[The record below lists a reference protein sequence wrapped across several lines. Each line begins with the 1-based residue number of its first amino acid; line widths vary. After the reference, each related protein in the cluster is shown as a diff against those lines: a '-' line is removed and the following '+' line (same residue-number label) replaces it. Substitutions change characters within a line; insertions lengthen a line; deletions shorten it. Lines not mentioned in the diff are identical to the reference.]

1 MFSGL
6 IDLPWWGYFLVGL
19 VLVQITIAGV
29 TLYLHRCQ
37 AHRALELHPV
47 VSHFF
52 RFWLWLTTGMITKE
66 WAAIHRKH
74 HAKCETEE
82 DPHSPRIHGINK
94 ILWTGV
100 VLYVKESHKTDVMD
114 RYGHSTPDR
123 LDRAQRLHAAA
134 TSTASCSL
142 AAHRHAAVRPD
153 RRARSSTSRRSRW
166 IPFWAAGVINGIG
179 HFWGYRNFQTEDDST
194 NIVPWAAWIGGEE
207 LHNNHHAYPTSAKFS
222 LRWYEFDLGW
232 MYIRILQSLGLAT
245 VRKQA
250 PKVKLDPSKWEVDA
264 ATLQAVIAHRF
275 DVMANYAKSMKR
287 TSRLE
292 IERAARQ
299 GPGLAPV
306 QAIRK
311 WWHRDQ
317 ATVPAAH
324 RARIAQVLETNPD
337 LKTAW
342 SMREELTR
350 IWERSTLNTEQLVT
364 QLKDWCE
371 RAEKS
376 NVAAAGGVL
385 APAAPLRLALLDCE
399 PQDLSRT
406 QEKAPLLRAFLFR
419 LTRSWGSQSQQ
430 VNG

>member
-6 IDLPWWGYFLVGL
+6 LNLPWWGDLVAAL
-19 VLVQITIAGV
+19 ILVQITIAGV

-52 RFWLWLTTGMITKE
+52 RFWMWMTTGMITRE

-74 HAKCETEE
+74 HAKCETVD

-94 ILWTGV
+94 ILFLGV
-100 VLYVKESHKTDVMD
+100 VLYVKESHKPETMEK
-114 RYGHSTPDR
+114 YGHSTPTDWVER
-123 LDRAQRLHAAA
+123 NVYTPMNKWGVVL
-134 TSTASCSL
+134 L
-142 AAHRHAAVRPD
+142 AAIDMLVFGMVPGAIIFVAQI
-153 RRARSSTSRRSRW
+153 AW
-166 IPFWAAGVINGIG
+166 IPFWAAGVINGVG
-179 HFWGYRNFQTEDDST
+179 HYFGYRNFQTEDDST

-232 MYIRILQSLGLAT
+232 LYIKVLESLGLAT

-264 ATLQAVIAHRF
+264 QTVQAVIAHRF

-287 TSRLE
+287 ASALE
-292 IERAARQ
+292 IARLRES
-299 GPGLAPV
+299 GSDHSPV
-306 QAIRK
+306 KSVHK
-311 WWHRDQ
+311 WLHRDL
-317 ATVPAAH
+317 AIVPAEH
-324 RARIAQVLETNPD
+324 RARIEQVLETHPA
-337 LKTAW
+337 LKTTW

-350 IWERSTLNTEQLVT
+350 LWERSTLNTEQLVG

-376 NVAAAGGVL
+376 DV
-385 APAAPLRLALLDCE
+385 PPLVEFSRRL
-399 PQDLSRT
+399 
-406 QEKAPLLRAFLFR
+406 
-419 LTRSWGSQSQQ
+419 RSYA
-430 VNG
+430 

>member
-1 MFSGL
+1 MFSSGFL
-6 IDLPWWGYFLVGL
+6 DLPWWGNVLAGL
-19 VLVQITIAGV
+19 VMVQITIAGV

-37 AHRALELHPV
+37 AHRALDMHPAL
-47 VSHFF
+47 SHFF

-100 VLYVKESHKTDVMD
+100 VLYVKESYKKDVME
-114 RYGHSTPDR
+114 RYGHSTPTDWIER
-123 LDRAQRLHAAA
+123 NVYTPFNKWGIAIMAFIDVLLFGPLAGAIIWGAQML
-134 TSTASCSL
+134 
-142 AAHRHAAVRPD
+142 
-153 RRARSSTSRRSRW
+153 W
-166 IPFWAAGVINGIG
+166 FPFWAAGVINGIG
-179 HFWGYRNFQTEDDST
+179 HYFGYRNFHTEDDST

-222 LRWYEFDLGW
+222 IRPYEFDLGW
-232 MYIRILQSLGLAT
+232 LYIRVLRSMGLVT

-250 PKVKLDPSKWEVDA
+250 PQVKLDPSKWEVDA
-264 ATLQAVIAHRF
+264 ATLQAVIQHRF

-292 IERAARQ
+292 IERLRAK
-299 GPGLAPV
+299 GHDYAPV

-317 ATVPAAH
+317 ATVPPAQ
-324 RARIAQVLETNPD
+324 RERIAQVLETSPD

-350 IWERSTLNTEQLVT
+350 IWERSTLSTEQLVN

-371 RAEKS
+371 RAEKT
-376 NVAAAGGVL
+376 NIV
-385 APAAPLRLALLDCE
+385 PLVEFSRRL
-399 PQDLSRT
+399 
-406 QEKAPLLRAFLFR
+406 
-419 LTRSWGSQSQQ
+419 RSYA
-430 VNG
+430 

>member
-1 MFSGL
+1 MSTGL
-6 IDLPWWGYFLVGL
+6 LNLPWWGDVLAGL
-19 VLVQITIAGV
+19 AMVQITIAAV
-29 TLYLHRCQ
+29 TVYLHRCQ
-37 AHRALELHPV
+37 AHRALDMHPA

-94 ILWTGV
+94 ILWGGV
-100 VLYVKESHKTDVMD
+100 VLYVKESYKRDVIE
-114 RYGHSTPDR
+114 RYGHSTPTDWLER
-123 LDRAQRLHAAA
+123 NVYTPFNKWGIGVMAAIDVMLFGP
-134 TSTASCSL
+134 L
-142 AAHRHAAVRPD
+142 AGALIWGVQML
-153 RRARSSTSRRSRW
+153 W

-179 HFWGYRNFQTEDDST
+179 HYFGYRNFHTEDDST

-222 LRWYEFDLGW
+222 IRPYEFDLGW
-232 MYIRILQSLGLAT
+232 LYIRVLQSMGLAT

-292 IERAARQ
+292 IERLRAK
-299 GPGLAPV
+299 GHDYAPV

-324 RARIAQVLETNPD
+324 RERIAQVLETNPD
-337 LKTAW
+337 LKTTW
-342 SMREELTR
+342 SMREELQR
-350 IWERSTLNTEQLVT
+350 IWERSTLTTEQLVQ

-371 RAEKS
+371 RAERT
-376 NVAAAGGVL
+376 NIL
-385 APAAPLRLALLDCE
+385 PLVEFSHRL
-399 PQDLSRT
+399 
-406 QEKAPLLRAFLFR
+406 
-419 LTRSWGSQSQQ
+419 RSYA
-430 VNG
+430 

>member
-6 IDLPWWGYFLVGL
+6 LNLPWWGDVIAGL
-19 VLVQITIAGV
+19 ILVQITIAGV

-37 AHRALELHPV
+37 AHRALELHPI

-94 ILWTGV
+94 ILFTGV
-100 VLYVKESHKTDVMD
+100 VMYVKESHKTDVMD
-114 RYGHSTPDR
+114 RYGHSTPTDWLER
-123 LDRAQRLHAAA
+123 NVYTPLNKWGIVL
-134 TSTASCSL
+134 L
-142 AAHRHAAVRPD
+142 AIADIALFGLLPGAIIYGLQL
-153 RRARSSTSRRSRW
+153 AW

-179 HFWGYRNFQTEDDST
+179 HYWGYRNFQTEDDST
-194 NIVPWAAWIGGEE
+194 NIVPWAGWIGGEE

-250 PKVKLDPSKWEVDA
+250 PKVKLDPSRWEVDA
-264 ATLQAVIAHRF
+264 QTLQAVIAHRY
-275 DVMANYAKSMKR
+275 DVLARYARSMKQA
-287 TSRLE
+287 TKEEMALLS
-292 IERAARQ
+292 AR
-299 GPGLAPV
+299 GHDFTTVKAR
-306 QAIRK
+306 AIRK
-311 WWHRDQ
+311 WLHIDADNLHAEQR
-317 ATVPAAH
+317 AH
-324 RARIAQVLETNPD
+324 LDRVLEASPA
-337 LKTAW
+337 LKTTW
-342 SMREELTR
+342 SMRQELAR
-350 IWERSTLNTEQLVT
+350 LWERSTLSTEQLVH

-376 NVAAAGGVL
+376 NVE
-385 APAAPLRLALLDCE
+385 PLVQFSRRL
-399 PQDLSRT
+399 
-406 QEKAPLLRAFLFR
+406 
-419 LTRSWGSQSQQ
+419 RSYA
-430 VNG
+430 

>member
-6 IDLPWWGYFLVGL
+6 IDLPWWGYVLVGL
-19 VLVQITIAGV
+19 VLVQITIAAV

-37 AHRALELHPV
+37 AHRALDMHPAL
-47 VSHFF
+47 SHFF

-74 HAKCETEE
+74 HAKCETED

-94 ILWTGV
+94 ILFTGV
-100 VLYVKESHKTDVMD
+100 VMYVKESHNTEVMD
-114 RYGHSTPDR
+114 RYGHSTPTDWLER
-123 LDRAQRLHAAA
+123 NVYTPMNKWGVVL
-134 TSTASCSL
+134 L
-142 AAHRHAAVRPD
+142 AAIDLLLFGPIAGTIIYVAQIG
-153 RRARSSTSRRSRW
+153 W

-179 HFWGYRNFQTEDDST
+179 HYWGYRNFQTEDDST

-222 LRWYEFDLGW
+222 LRSYEFDLGW
-232 MYIRILQSLGLAT
+232 MYIRILQSLGLVT

-287 TSRLE
+287 TTRIE
-292 IERAARQ
+292 IEALRAK
-299 GPGLAPV
+299 GHDYAPV

-311 WWHRDQ
+311 WWHRDA
-317 ATVPAAH
+317 ATVPAEH
-324 RARIAQVLETNPD
+324 RARIAQVLETNAA
-337 LKTAW
+337 LKAAW
-342 SMREELTR
+342 TMREELTR
-350 IWERSTLNTEQLVT
+350 IWERSTLNTEQLVG

-371 RAEKS
+371 RAEKT
-376 NVAAAGGVL
+376 NVL
-385 APAAPLRLALLDCE
+385 PLVEFSHRL
-399 PQDLSRT
+399 
-406 QEKAPLLRAFLFR
+406 
-419 LTRSWGSQSQQ
+419 RSYA
-430 VNG
+430 